1 MRETAGDE
9 AVGIGAET
17 HGVGA
22 ERRIRSFDRASI
34 GRALHIDP
42 DAPFLQT
49 YRSAHLTAPVMAAMI
64 RIAVARCVR
73 GGARRE
79 DRRRIFWMR
88 VTAVKRDADAAKRRY
103 ATLEFF

>member
-1 MRETAGDE
+1 
-9 AVGIGAET
+9 
-17 HGVGA
+17 
-22 ERRIRSFDRASI
+22 
-34 GRALHIDP
+34 
-42 DAPFLQT
+42 
-49 YRSAHLTAPVMAAMI
+49 MATMI

-88 VTAVKRDADAAKRRY
+88 VTAVKRGADAAKRRY